1 MSGRLQCYIWVQFL
15 QRILQHALVGHMKS
29 QGKSTAAETVL
40 FKTGFWS
47 ETNFAKSWNIAF
59 FQFQFDMLRGHRQR
73 TQASNGA
80 QKRKTGLFFCVSLFI
95 CCQSLFLVFS
105 SELCHEG
112 LSSNATNSSRGM
124 LRHKVVMWDCN
135 KHVWRRTSLQQQ
147 QGWHFE

>member
-1 MSGRLQCYIWVQFL
+1 MVVFNAIYGFSSYNAFCSMPSWDIWRVKGRALLQKLFCSQQVFHLKLIFL
-15 QRILQHALVGHMKS
+15 NPEISH
-29 QGKSTAAETVL
+29 
-40 FKTGFWS
+40 
-47 ETNFAKSWNIAF
+47 F

-80 QKRKTGLFFCVSLFI
+80 QKCKTGLFFCVSLFI